1 MLLLIS
7 PAKTLDFTETEYSS
21 YSQPAFLEQSKILV
35 KKIKKFSAQKIE
47 KLMKVS
53 NNIASLNVERYQTF
67 STPFNTD
74 NAKPSILAFKGDV
87 YRGLAVEDFTEKD
100 FEYAQNQLLI
110 LSGLYGVLRP
120 LDLIQAYRLEMKTAL
135 GVGKNK
141 NLYEFWG
148 DKITQQINTYL
159 DTHSTQA
166 IINLASKE
174 YFKAVK
180 PKSLNGDLYTI
191 EFKEKRNGQYK
202 IIAFNAK
209 RARGLMCR
217 FAIKNRLTQPQQ
229 LKKFDLEDYKFNEEQ
244 SSDRLWLFTRG

>member
-7 PAKTLDFTETEYSS
+7 PAKTLDFTESEYPS
-21 YSQPAFLEQSKILV
+21 YSQPAFLEQSQILV
-35 KKIKKFSAQKIE
+35 KKLKKLSAPKIE

-53 NNIASLNVERYQTF
+53 NNIATLNAERYQAF
-67 STPFNTD
+67 STPFSTA
-74 NAKPSILAFKGDV
+74 NAKPSMLAFKGDV
-87 YRGLAVEDFTEKD
+87 YRGLEVEDFTEKD
-100 FEYAQNQLLI
+100 FEYAQEQLLI

-120 LDLIQAYRLEMKTAL
+120 LDLMQAYRLEMKTAL
-135 GVGKNK
+135 EVGKTK

-191 EFKEKRNGQYK
+191 AFKEKRNGQYK

-217 FAIKNRLTQPQQ
+217 YAIKNKLTKPEQ
-229 LKKFDLEDYKFNEEQ
+229 LKKFDLEDYQFNEEL
-244 SSDRLWLFTRG
+244 SSEQLWLFTR